1 MPSVSIPRRM
11 PTSRPRSPVR
21 VPLGAPNESEQSNKQ
36 STHALLAKTPLD
48 YSSLLFGRRSLPV
61 QVESPT
67 IPVGPGSGLSISF
80 IWFHLVKFSVVSS
93 LSVPPRGDSTPFR
106 LVATLPHSAS
116 WRLPAC
122 FLLQTLRVPEQGLHT
137 SFGVRISLHHS
148 HTWQDSLGSLVLS
161 PALVRF
167 NHTLRDPLILCLRG

>member
-1 MPSVSIPRRM
+1 M

-67 IPVGPGSGLSISF
+67 IPDKKYIRIESREL
-80 IWFHLVKFSVVSS
+80 LVTVIIGSS
-93 LSVPPRGDSTPFR
+93 LSVSE
-106 LVATLPHSAS
+106 VCH
-116 WRLPAC
+116 C
-122 FLLQTLRVPEQGLHT
+122 
-137 SFGVRISLHHS
+137 SFVIENVR
-148 HTWQDSLGSLVLS
+148 
-161 PALVRF
+161 
-167 NHTLRDPLILCLRG
+167 